1 MLIGLAPAS
10 PIGLAW
16 KLVTIE
22 VGPHASS
29 SQSPLVFLIQAVI
42 TSA

>member
-10 PIGLAW
+10 PMGVAW
-16 KLVTIE
+16 KLVTVE

-29 SQSPLVFLIQAVI
+29 SQSPFVFLIQAVM